1 MNKYLA
7 IGVATL
13 IPVTTGCGAI
23 IDKAAERATEEVL
36 EEVIAGDSGAS
47 VEINADDG
55 QMIITG
61 EDGEVIEFNAD
72 EDEGTVQI
80 TDGDGETLFTTGED
94 IVEGWP
100 SEFPI
105 PSGLTVATSSKIADP
120 DSGTTAYSIFFEG
133 NGDFDQVLAEF
144 ESALDGREPSS
155 DITQSSDGEKFT
167 SRTYELGDEL
177 IVNILLTQEDDGVA
191 GSYSIIG
198 YKE

>member
-23 IDKAAERATEEVL
+23 VDKVAERATEEVL
-36 EEVIAGDSGAS
+36 EEVIEGDSGAS

-55 QMIITG
+55 QLIITG

-72 EDEGTVQI
+72 EDEGTVDI
-80 TDGDGETLFTTGED
+80 TDGNGETLFTTGED
-94 IVEGWP
+94 IVDGWP
-100 SEFPI
+100 SAFPI
-105 PSGLTVATSSKIADP
+105 PSGITVVTSTKIADP
-120 DSGTTAYSIFFEG
+120 DTGTTAYSIFFEG

-144 ESALDGREPSS
+144 ESSMDGREPSS

-167 SRTYELGDEL
+167 SRTYEIGDEL

>member
-47 VEINADDG
+47 VELNADDG
-55 QMIITG
+55 QLIITG

-72 EDEGTVQI
+72 EDEGTVDI

-94 IVEGWP
+94 IVDGWP

-105 PSGLTVATSSKIADP
+105 PSGITVATSSKIADP
-120 DSGTTAYSIFFEG
+120 DSGTTVYSIFFEG
-133 NGDFDQVLAEF
+133 GGDFDQVLAEF
-144 ESALDGREPSS
+144 ESAMDGREPTS
-155 DITQSSDGEKFT
+155 DLTQTSDGEKFV
-167 SRTYELGDEL
+167 SRTYDLGDDL
-177 IVNILLTQEDDGVA
+177 IINILLGEEDGGVA